1 MPKNTW
7 ICPLCTDD
15 EGMPMEFENSRQYEE
30 HNKSVH
36 TGVEAKVKKP
46 KPPIQERQKV
56 EIAPETQTAK
66 IVLTYKFIGQ
76 CPNCGKDV
84 DTLTLDVGEEIK
96 EHFCIAWCNACKEK
110 RAERKVTKL

>member
-15 EGMPMEFENSRQYEE
+15 EGMPMEFENSRQYEK

-36 TGVEAKVKKP
+36 TGVEAKVEKP
-46 KPPIQERQKV
+46 KPLIQERQKV

-76 CPNCGKDV
+76 CPNCGTMLETIPLDL
-84 DTLTLDVGEEIK
+84 DTKKNDLIVV
-96 EHFCIAWCNACKEK
+96 AWCSACREK
-110 RAERKVTKL
+110 KAQKSVVKL